1 MARGNLRFSD
11 DLAAVSLNA
20 SHTLIFQIVS
30 RLPCIPM
37 PDSEDGC
44 GLPTVCLVADAS
56 HLLGSQPGGA
66 QESGPPSQSWPVQG
80 WVPKALL
87 RSVAYEAQSLS
98 QAHQMC
104 LLSCPEQ

>member
-1 MARGNLRFSD
+1 MPVLGRDHLSSEVVARGNLRFSD

-37 PDSEDGC
+37 PDCEDGS
-44 GLPTVCLVADAS
+44 GLHTVCLVADAS

-66 QESGPPSQSWPVQG
+66 QESGPPSQS
-80 WVPKALL
+80 
-87 RSVAYEAQSLS
+87 
-98 QAHQMC
+98 
-104 LLSCPEQ
+104 